1 MIERNPSY
9 LGSYTQSS
17 PSGRTLRESASC
29 GWIGGFRGKAMAS
42 DPNSAIASAP
52 MSDPPAR
59 CDVVV
64 IGGGILGLAVAR
76 ELLARYRDA
85 SLCVLER
92 EDRLAAH
99 QTSHSS
105 GVIHAGI
112 YYAPGSL
119 KARLCVEGARLLYA
133 YCEEHGIEARRDG
146 KLIIATDDAELP
158 RLDELERRGRATGV
172 PGMKRTGAAE
182 IAEIEP
188 LARGAGA
195 LHSPETGVVDFARV
209 AAAYAADVGNA
220 GGAVLTGAGVRTLTP
235 HGETVTVVHERGN
248 TEAGFAVSCAG
259 AWSDRLA
266 VAAGAPAEP
275 RIVPFRGG
283 YLRLRPERR
292 ELVRASIY
300 PVPDPDLPFL
310 GSHLTRTI
318 DDEVLLGPSALMVGA
333 RDAYRVA
340 RLRGKDL
347 GSNLLW
353 PGTWKLMGRSWRAGL
368 GEIRHATSKR
378 AFVSDLRRFVPELSV
393 RDVLPGPSGI
403 RAQAVD
409 RDGRLVDAFVVHR
422 TERALH
428 VRNAPS
434 PAATSSLA
442 LAKMIADEVD
452 DQRG

>member
-1 MIERNPSY
+1 V
-9 LGSYTQSS
+9 
-17 PSGRTLRESASC
+17 A
-29 GWIGGFRGKAMAS
+29 
-42 DPNSAIASAP
+42 
-52 MSDPPAR
+52 DPPSK
-59 CDVVV
+59 CDLVV

-76 ELLARYRDA
+76 ELLDRHPDA
-85 SLCVLER
+85 GLCVLER
-92 EDRLAAH
+92 EGRLAAH

-133 YCEEHGIEARRDG
+133 YCDERGIEARKDG
-146 KLIIATDDAELP
+146 KLIVAGDDPELP
-158 RLDELERRGRATGV
+158 RLDELERRGRENQV
-172 PGMKRTGAAE
+172 PGLRRIAAGE

-188 LARGAGA
+188 HARGVAA
-195 LHSPETGVVDFARV
+195 LHSPETGVVDFTQV
-209 AAAYAADVGNA
+209 ASAYAQDVEAA
-220 GGAVLTGAGVRTLTP
+220 GGTVATGAGVESLVP
-235 HGETVTVVHERGN
+235 HGESIAIEHERGR
-248 TEAGFAVSCAG
+248 TEAGFVVSCAG

-310 GSHLTRTI
+310 GGHLTRTI
-318 DDEVLLGPSALMVGA
+318 DGEVLLGPSALMVGA
-333 RDAYRVA
+333 RDAYRIT
-340 RLRGKDL
+340 RLRSRDI
-347 GSNLLW
+347 GSNLSW
-353 PGTWKLMGRSWRAGL
+353 PGTWRLMSRFWRTGL
-368 GEIRHATSKR
+368 TEIRHAASKR

-393 RDVLPGPSGI
+393 GDVLPGPSGI
-403 RAQAVD
+403 RAQALD
-409 RDGRLVDAFVVHR
+409 RDGKLVDDFVMHR

-442 LAKMIADEVD
+442 LAKLIADEAEQD
-452 DQRG
+452 LS